1 MMQKLMDKVVEKK
14 KWLRFEHQ
22 SIDFHRKRYNHTVYH
37 QKDAPEDELFKS
49 GFIHDYNK
57 TRLQRL
63 KNKHESRRR
72 SAYKYSDYGMDFL
85 CKDVENNTY
94 HAGQSKCYE
103 KNKVTANHIGTFQS
117 VINNRLKSKGYLYT
131 TSNLEVNLRED
142 LQNNPNSIIHH
153 KLTIDDV
160 DVDGDED
167 QTMKQEILLELR
179 DYQQECL
186 NALISARSDTEHNR
200 FTVKMFCGGGKTL
213 ILGHYLK
220 RCQFKLVICIAPLLV
235 SVDNLLKRILP
246 FIPEYKH
253 LLVDSDVGGTTDPV
267 EISNFLKNDDDDAT
281 HKIIFSTFDSSKDI
295 LAELT
300 ELKTPEED
308 WCIIVDEV
316 HNMINKDTLCALTNS
331 FNNALLLSATI
342 PEELYDVVDAKECYS
357 YTMDRA
363 IANGYACDYR
373 IFLPYMSEEDKHPV
387 YHIPMEF
394 SNFQDDLAAKAMY
407 LATGMLSKGSRR
419 LIAFMNTQEECVKF
433 LEVLNRVFI
442 DYHAVKFWGAVI
454 TSDVPSSKRK
464 EILKTFEEFPLSKTG
479 QITDPYEELD
489 ILSNIEIKI
498 IVSVRILDEAVDIPV
513 CDSVFIS
520 NIGDNASDIRTMQR
534 VMRAGRIVKN
544 NPNKVNNVFLW
555 CDEWKNAINSLTL
568 FKEQDI
574 EFHKKIGCLS
584 GDYDNQHTHVQKEHN
599 VKQSYELVAYMN
611 IKCLSLEELWE
622 EKLERLN
629 SYVIE
634 TGKLPSIHDKDL
646 NIKRMGRWLSNQKQN
661 YAKSQYIL
669 KPITIRKK
677 WEEFTNKHSVLFM
690 SKKEKWM
697 KTLGDVE
704 MYILTANKTP
714 TKCHKNSSIKK
725 LGLWL
730 SKQRQNYVKSSEIM
744 NDATIRK
751 EFEEFK
757 RRHPLLFLPNE
768 EIWMNTLGDVEMYI
782 AKLDKLPSKKDIRR
796 WISDQKS
803 NYAKSLYIM
812 KEPIIRRKWEEF
824 TSKHSN
830 LFLSNEESWMNT
842 LSDVKLYVVKNG
854 KIPSSTNKDQKLKQM
869 SSWIS
874 KQKQNYEQSKKIMK
888 DPTIRKK
895 WEEFTS
901 EHIQIKRVG

>member
-1 MMQKLMDKVVEKK
+1 MNKVVEWK
-14 KWLRFEHQ
+14 KWVRFEYQ
-22 SIDFHRKRYNHTVYH
+22 SIAFHRKHYNHIVYH

-57 TRLQRL
+57 TRLQRQ
-63 KNKHESRRR
+63 KNKHESRK
-72 SAYKYSDYGMDFL
+72 SNAYKYSDYGMDFL
-85 CKDVENNTY
+85 CKDVKNNTY

-117 VINNRLKSKGYLYT
+117 VINNRLKSTGYLYT

-142 LQNNPNSIIHH
+142 LMNNPNSIIHH
-153 KLTIDDV
+153 KLTLDDV
-160 DVDGDED
+160 DAHSDED

-186 NALISARSDTEHNR
+186 SALISARSDTEHNR
-200 FTVKMFCGGGKTL
+200 FTVKMFCGGGKSI

-220 RCQFKLVICIAPLLV
+220 HCQFKVIICIAPLLV
-235 SVDNLLKRILP
+235 SVDNLKERVLP

-267 EISNFLKNDDDDAT
+267 EISNFLKNDDAT
-281 HKIIFSTFDSSKDI
+281 HKIIFSTFKSAQDI

-300 ELKTPEED
+300 ELKNPDED

-363 IANGYACDYR
+363 IASGYACDYK
-373 IFLPYMSEEDKHPV
+373 IFLPYMSEEDKHPE
-387 YHIPMEF
+387 YHIPREL
-394 SNFQDDLAAKAMY
+394 SDFQDDLVAKAMY
-407 LATGMLSKGSRR
+407 VATGMLSKGSRR

-442 DYHAVKFWGAVI
+442 DYHAVGFWGDVI
-454 TSDVPSSKRK
+454 TSDVPSSKRR
-464 EILKTFEEFPLSKTG
+464 EILKTFEEFPLTKNR
-479 QITDPYEELD
+479 QFNDPYEELD
-489 ILSNIEIKI
+489 VLSNIEIKI

-520 NIGDNASDIRTMQR
+520 NIGDRSSDIRTMQR

-555 CDEWKNAINSLTL
+555 CDEWKNAVNSLNL

-584 GDYDNQHTHVQKEHN
+584 GNYDNQHMHVIKEHN

-611 IKCLSLEELWE
+611 IKCLSFEELWN

-634 TGKLPSIHDKDL
+634 NKKLPSCKDKEPK
-646 NIKRMGRWLSNQKQN
+646 IKQMGNWISNQKKF
-661 YAKSQYIL
+661 YAESMYIM
-669 KPITIRKK
+669 KNQTIREK
-677 WEEFTNKHSVLFM
+677 WEDFTNKHSILFM
-690 SKKEKWM
+690 SNEEIWIN
-697 KTLGDVE
+697 TLKDVE
-704 MYILTANKTP
+704 MYIKTVSYTHLTLP
-714 TKCHKNSSIKK
+714 TKRI
-725 LGLWL
+725 
-730 SKQRQNYVKSSEIM
+730 V
-744 NDATIRK
+744 
-751 EFEEFK
+751 
-757 RRHPLLFLPNE
+757 
-768 EIWMNTLGDVEMYI
+768 
-782 AKLDKLPSKKDIRR
+782 
-796 WISDQKS
+796 
-803 NYAKSLYIM
+803 
-812 KEPIIRRKWEEF
+812 
-824 TSKHSN
+824 
-830 LFLSNEESWMNT
+830 
-842 LSDVKLYVVKNG
+842 
-854 KIPSSTNKDQKLKQM
+854 
-869 SSWIS
+869 
-874 KQKQNYEQSKKIMK
+874 
-888 DPTIRKK
+888 
-895 WEEFTS
+895 
-901 EHIQIKRVG
+901 